1 MLLAGMVSTIIML
14 ILRIHLTWPMIVV
27 GSVSLG
33 IQLLM
38 LVLYWKPMRLE
49 YQKKFHI

>member
-1 MLLAGMVSTIIML
+1 
-14 ILRIHLTWPMIVV
+14 MIVV

-38 LVLYWKPMRLE
+38 LILYWKPMALE
-49 YQKKFHI
+49 YHKKFHV